1 MHARNAD
8 RDCIA
13 SRIAISQ
20 LNSWLLPF
28 QPGTQEISM
37 SWSRTLVLFL
47 DSLYLFLGF
56 SVLYWLVRVPNAA
69 LAN

>member
-1 MHARNAD
+1 
-8 RDCIA
+8 
-13 SRIAISQ
+13 
-20 LNSWLLPF
+20 
-28 QPGTQEISM
+28 M